1 MADADPQIEPPATV
15 HEPGEPGTVEAVEPR
30 RRWGRLALMLVVP
43 LAILVGGVIYWLG
56 LQGKV
61 STDDAYVKQDKVSI
75 SAEVSGKIQ
84 QVFVKSGDHVQAGD
98 LLFKIDPQPFQ
109 IQLDQANAAI
119 ASAQA
124 NVTALANAAPLS
136 GADVAKAR
144 EDIAFAQSN
153 FQRQQE
159 LWKQGFTTKAAYD
172 AAKHAVEQGEAEL
185 EAAKA
190 SEAEA
195 QAKLAHGAAVPGE
208 NPQIAAAQA
217 QAEAARL
224 NLSRTTIRAPMAG
237 EVAGADRLL
246 PGQLVVQN
254 VPMLTLVGVHGAYV
268 EANFKETQLAE
279 MRVGQPAAIKFD
291 AYPDM
296 KVRGHVAA
304 IGAGTG
310 SEFSVLPAQNA
321 TGNWVKV
328 TQRVPV
334 RIAIDSTPDRTLIAG
349 LTTTSP
355 STSTARSTSMA
366 SRAHARRGGANPA
379 APRPRNSRT
388 LPSSTSPIAGCS

>member
-1 MADADPQIEPPATV
+1 MADVDPQIEASATV
-15 HEPGEPGTVEAVEPR
+15 REPGEPDTGTVPETADAPP
-30 RRWGRLALMLVVP
+30 RRWGRLVLMLAVP
-43 LAILVGGVIYWLG
+43 LAILIGGVIYWLS

-75 SAEVSGKIQ
+75 SSEVGGKIQ
-84 QVFVKSGDHVQAGD
+84 QIFVKNGDHVKAGD
-98 LLFKIDPQPFQ
+98 LLYRIDPEPFQ
-109 IQLDQANAAI
+109 IQLDQAIAAI
-119 ASAQA
+119 ATAQA

-136 GADVAKAR
+136 GADIAKAR

-172 AAKHAVEQGEAEL
+172 AAEHAVEQGQAEL
-185 EAAKA
+185 KAAQA
-190 SEAEA
+190 GEAEA

-208 NPQIAAAQA
+208 NPQIAAAKA
-217 QAEAARL
+217 QTETARL
-224 NLSRTTIRAPMAG
+224 NLSRTTVRAPMAG
-237 EVAGADRLL
+237 EVAGAERLL

-254 VPMLTLVGVHGAYV
+254 VPMLTLVGIHGAYV
-268 EANFKETQLAE
+268 EANYKETQLSD
-279 MRVGQPAAIKFD
+279 MRVGQPAEIKFD

-296 KVRGHVAA
+296 KLKGHVAS

-334 RIAIDSTPDRTLIAG
+334 RIAIDSTPNRKLIAG
-349 LTTTSP
+349 LTTTV
-355 STSTARSTSMA
+355 TVFTDGKR
-366 SRAHARRGGANPA
+366 H
-379 APRPRNSRT
+379 
-388 LPSSTSPIAGCS
+388 